1 MQKRGMKKTFRLSEP
16 GKETPRVIDAIKCEV
31 NKYLKRERRKKLPE
45 GVDFW
50 DFNCQIGADQETPV
64 KKHVAELGKAIDAV
78 AAAGATAV
86 FVEILATP
94 GHRTKRVPEP
104 EAGEADSDRAFD

>member
-1 MQKRGMKKTFRLSEP
+1 MQKRGMKKTFRLSES

-31 NKYLKRERRKKLPE
+31 NKYVKRERRKKLPE

-78 AAAGATAV
+78 ATAGATAV

>member
-1 MQKRGMKKTFRLSEP
+1 M
-16 GKETPRVIDAIKCEV
+16 
-31 NKYLKRERRKKLPE
+31 
-45 GVDFW
+45 
-50 DFNCQIGADQETPV
+50 

-86 FVEILATP
+86 YVEILAIP